1 MAISVRLPA
10 DKGPYIEHYLIQAS
24 GGRIGLET
32 SHNRFDNI
40 PELIAHYSQ
49 CCDEL
54 PVQLQLPRPLRE
66 AKSRHQL
73 SSLALLGQEF
83 WGYPM
88 ANPKNNPQ
96 NLLSPGQM
104 ANGVVPMAVTPSDT
118 GSSLSSFNASIGTN
132 SREQILSPE
141 KDQNV
146 VLKMSSI
153 DASGSP
159 PNQNQNLSTF
169 KGRTAPSPPAKPN
182 GAFIRAPRPTPPNT
196 LSLMSSTAHI
206 TQPHTFPTTNT
217 QHSPTQLGS
226 VKTTPPPPPP
236 RWAKPPFP
244 KTSLSPKTEAL
255 AFSPINKASNGNIT
269 VTTTVTF
276 SVNNTQIHN
285 HQINESIQSDRLQLT
300 LASNAVNNN
309 NAADSVFTI
318 MDDAKAYDDCNGES
332 QNMMHRMS
340 PEGECINTMA
350 ANLHGSLKRQMI
362 EQSTEAGS
370 PFDPQ
375 SQTNNSDSADPL
387 ANSLTK
393 SNNNSFTPNQLVSP
407 NGTSS
412 VTSGIFSPT
421 SQINSPVS
429 NDTISSKSG
438 VFSPLSQTN
447 KSELFSPVSRSSPIT
462 NKHVFSPNS
471 NQSIAS
477 PLMGKER
484 DKVLSPNSNTVSTT
498 PSGRSRRSKHSLR
511 KESRHYQESDILES
525 PGVYYRSSLMD
536 KVSDYEDIWGPE
548 GNNCSSFKPLKSESD
563 NNVNNGL
570 MKSKRPDLLPDTLPK
585 LNAAKSIQSIVEKEN
600 IHILNSTENLSEKRK
615 LSETS
620 LKNSFNGSNELIA
633 TTNSKGDVVAKRPD
647 KLNISM
653 NMNKKLTEEI
663 EATFKNRENHNAES
677 METVKLE
684 DDCIKEMNG
693 NDSDKDNAGS
703 PFYADPVDT
712 LKEAALPPVQ
722 RRKLLRV
729 GVSLSQRYSEPPHN
743 HPYHPLRD
751 MHSIEELSPSSP
763 NTSTSVDNLVSLRSK
778 PKMKPVQPPRVANKP
793 PSGKTDTWT
802 VDASWEFINKNDEGS
817 NSESGTFPSLAEQ
830 ETRLSAVDDG
840 AQHLTVHQIVAQR
853 FPELRLNAEPA
864 ALPEERA
871 PPRASCYDNVH
882 DLRPLSEQASDD
894 GTVFSEPWDST
905 QWDVLLPPNGPQSFE
920 MDEPC
925 EWESP
930 VPRRAPIE
938 ATRAKSFRDRLD
950 PLLAA
955 GRVRALRGGRS
966 TRGAGAALRAY
977 ALHLAQDKST
987 TFAQNVDNFI
997 ACTLDSKET
1006 CPQVVMRNMRQFMSG
1021 MKNYL
1026 VKHGE
1031 REFEKEVEKER
1042 LKLRSTEFLNLDAI
1056 LEGVMHRLVVRPLRA
1071 RLYALLAAYHARDV
1085 RQLHAAIER
1094 AHHATPLQLGVKES
1108 TKVPSSAVLAV
1119 ISKHFLKMQEA
1130 DSPLDK
1136 LENLLAAISVMF
1148 NAIRGERALGAD
1160 DLLPVLAWTVAR
1172 CRLVCA
1178 ELEAELMAGLLPAA
1192 LLAGEGGYYLTALF
1206 SAVAVLKRL
1215 APDPGPDSATPWR
1228 RGSIESNGG
1237 CAVVRVA
1244 LPDECRGSI
1253 RRAEYPKKIPP
1264 TNWDR
1269 VHIQPRV
1276 RKFPDTGDSSETMGR
1291 RWRPPPE
1298 VIQRLPAVEP
1308 SWHKDLEP
1316 LDTTHEG
1323 YEKYLD
1329 PYLTTSRL
1337 HHRPFTA
1344 DQLSRASVTKDIL
1357 TYHTFSKEPWMMAD
1371 STTDNNVNND
1381 NAAADNLE
1389 AAPIDPEDAFLF
1401 DFMPNVVVSEPKIP
1415 IADPELA
1422 EQGKLL
1428 QKFNTDDW
1436 RKVRYADVKRQFE
1449 STKPFCA
1456 LKVNQY
1462 LETLIPRCKSFDA
1475 LERFDQALGAIT
1487 HGLLKQK
1494 KIMQDMLDS
1503 FPDEVKDVVVNA
1515 FASTDSQYKKI
1526 SDDLLQYV
1534 TGRRSQVIQQRREMF
1549 KPQNMGVRQ
1558 AMYAIPPSETYLFA
1572 EPRHL
1577 QLAEALPD
1585 GVRSPKP
1592 NLDDWHLPH
1601 WRVKLKVDRESIRR
1615 NSTFALPKENEFR
1628 EIITHNKPKW
1638 VPGLQQVVEYSTSL
1652 ENSHQHFKT
1661 MEQTG
1666 TIIFFG
1672 NLAGGIEGPQKILL
1686 SVYYESKCPDSRA
1699 FVLQQLQPALQL
1711 LHEHIMLQLVPYG
1724 KSKSI
1729 NYGDSGFKC
1738 QHGPA
1743 ECLGNMVQDCALY
1756 QMRHLSDLDK
1766 LEYCVKKSRLQGDQ
1780 VAKCLRTRQGVDLQ
1794 LDSEY
1799 LTLLIRPKFI
1809 PTVTVDAVRI

>member
-1 MAISVRLPA
+1 MSVDQASPLVPIKPQVSLQNSALIKNSHNRSSFCGAIPSPTNGNGTFKTFAVNRKSWSGNVTIPLQQFSPDTQTPQLGTFRSGTGTFPRNRERNNNGSNGILTPNGNSVQAFRGNEVRRSGCTNGRRYAEIGNWSKRNATFLEPHLQGVRRRDSRSSDSEHDERSTEDDERSLIRSSPRTRLPPPPPPPPDDEPPPLKPREFFERLQSQAMREAQDRKRRDLSLKESQVFRPVDADDSLGDSLSQSRESLSSDGEGVRGDCSSVDSSSGSEEQPPCDIGLLERLIRTHPVWFLPGIQRAGAFHLLQGKEEGNFVVRQSSQPDTMAISVRLPA

-96 NLLSPGQM
+96 NLLSPSQS
-104 ANGVVPMAVTPSDT
+104 NGVVPMAVTPSDT

-132 SREQILSPE
+132 SREQILSPD

-159 PNQNQNLSTF
+159 PSQNQNLSTF
-169 KGRTAPSPPAKPN
+169 KGRQAPSPPAKPN

-196 LSLMSSTAHI
+196 LSLMSST
-206 TQPHTFPTTNT
+206 N
-217 QHSPTQLGS
+217 L
-226 VKTTPPPPPP
+226 
-236 RWAKPPFP
+236 
-244 KTSLSPKTEAL
+244 
-255 AFSPINKASNGNIT
+255 
-269 VTTTVTF
+269 
-276 SVNNTQIHN
+276 
-285 HQINESIQSDRLQLT
+285 
-300 LASNAVNNN
+300 
-309 NAADSVFTI
+309 
-318 MDDAKAYDDCNGES
+318 
-332 QNMMHRMS
+332 MHRMS
-340 PEGECINTMA
+340 PEGECISTMA

-362 EQSTEAGS
+362 EQNTEPGS
-370 PFDPQ
+370 PLEPQ
-375 SQTNNSDSADPL
+375 SQTNTSDSADPL
-387 ANSLTK
+387 GNSLTK
-393 SNNNSFTPNQLVSP
+393 SNNSFSPNQLVSP
-407 NGTSS
+407 NGTNS

-447 KSELFSPVSRSSPIT
+447 KSEIFSPVSRSSPLT
-462 NKHVFSPNS
+462 NKHVFSPTS
-471 NQSIAS
+471 NQSMVS
-477 PLMGKER
+477 PMNGKER
-484 DKVLSPNSNTVSTT
+484 DKVLSPNSNTTSTT

-548 GNNCSSFKPLKSESD
+548 SNNCSSFKPLKSESD
-563 NNVNNGL
+563 NNVHNGL

-585 LNAAKSIQSIVEKEN
+585 LNAAKSTQSILEKEN
-600 IHILNSTENLSEKRK
+600 IHILNSNENLSEKRK

-633 TTNSKGDVVAKRPD
+633 TTNSKGDIIPKRPD
-647 KLNISM
+647 KLSISM

-663 EATFKNRENHNAES
+663 EATFKNSENHNTES

-684 DDCIKEMNG
+684 DDCVKQMNG
-693 NDSDKDNAGS
+693 GDSDKDNAGS

-712 LKEAALPPVQ
+712 LKEAALPQVQ

-743 HPYHPLRD
+743 HPYYPLRD

-778 PKMKPVQPPRVANKP
+778 PKIKPVQPPRVANKP

-830 ETRLSAVDDG
+830 ETRLSGVDDG
-840 AQHLTVHQIVAQR
+840 AQHLTVHQVVAQR
-853 FPELRLNAEPA
+853 FPELHLNSEPV
-864 ALPEERA
+864 ALPEERP

-894 GTVFSEPWDST
+894 GTVFSEPWDSA
-905 QWDVLLPPNGPQSFE
+905 QWDGLLPCPGPQSLD

-930 VPRRAPIE
+930 IPRRAPLE

-1006 CPQVVMRNMRQFMSG
+1006 CPQVMMRNMRQFMSG

-1042 LKLRSTEFLNLDAI
+1042 LKLKSTEFLNLDAI

-1071 RLYALLAAYHARDV
+1071 RLYTLLAAWHAADV
-1085 RQLHAAIER
+1085 RRLHAAVER
-1094 AHHATPLQLGVKES
+1094 AQHATPLQLGVKES

-1148 NAIRGERALGAD
+1148 NALKSQPWSATAPGRLTGAKTLMHPYGIRIRGERALGAD

-1215 APDPGPDSATPWR
+1215 APEPGPDSATPWR
-1228 RGSIESNGG
+1228 RGSAESSAGG
-1237 CAVVRVA
+1237 CCVVRVA

-1253 RRAEYPKKIPP
+1253 RRVALPCRPGARARDLCRALAHAAAI
-1264 TNWDR
+1264 TNPQDYALFAL
-1269 VHIQPRV
+1269 HDEQ
-1276 RKFPDTGDSSETMGR
+1276 ETMLNENDC
-1291 RWRPPPE
+1291 PQE
-1298 VIQRLPAVEP
+1298 VMA
-1308 SWHKDLEP
+1308 
-1316 LDTTHEG
+1316 
-1323 YEKYLD
+1323 EKNGQN
-1329 PYLTTSRL
+1329 
-1337 HHRPFTA
+1337 F
-1344 DQLSRASVTKDIL
+1344 IL
-1357 TYHTFSKEPWMMAD
+1357 AYKR
-1371 STTDNNVNND
+1371 
-1381 NAAADNLE
+1381 
-1389 AAPIDPEDAFLF
+1389 IDA
-1401 DFMPNVVVSEPKIP
+1401 KIAWP
-1415 IADPELA
+1415 
-1422 EQGKLL
+1422 Q
-1428 QKFNTDDW
+1428 
-1436 RKVRYADVKRQFE
+1436 
-1449 STKPFCA
+1449 
-1456 LKVNQY
+1456 
-1462 LETLIPRCKSFDA
+1462 
-1475 LERFDQALGAIT
+1475 QAL
-1487 HGLLKQK
+1487 
-1494 KIMQDMLDS
+1494 
-1503 FPDEVKDVVVNA
+1503 
-1515 FASTDSQYKKI
+1515 
-1526 SDDLLQYV
+1526 
-1534 TGRRSQVIQQRREMF
+1534 
-1549 KPQNMGVRQ
+1549 
-1558 AMYAIPPSETYLFA
+1558 
-1572 EPRHL
+1572 
-1577 QLAEALPD
+1577 
-1585 GVRSPKP
+1585 
-1592 NLDDWHLPH
+1592 
-1601 WRVKLKVDRESIRR
+1601 
-1615 NSTFALPKENEFR
+1615 
-1628 EIITHNKPKW
+1628 
-1638 VPGLQQVVEYSTSL
+1638 
-1652 ENSHQHFKT
+1652 
-1661 MEQTG
+1661 
-1666 TIIFFG
+1666 
-1672 NLAGGIEGPQKILL
+1672 L
-1686 SVYYESKCPDSRA
+1686 SYP
-1699 FVLQQLQPALQL
+1699 
-1711 LHEHIMLQLVPYG
+1711 
-1724 KSKSI
+1724 
-1729 NYGDSGFKC
+1729 
-1738 QHGPA
+1738 
-1743 ECLGNMVQDCALY
+1743 
-1756 QMRHLSDLDK
+1756 
-1766 LEYCVKKSRLQGDQ
+1766 
-1780 VAKCLRTRQGVDLQ
+1780 
-1794 LDSEY
+1794 
-1799 LTLLIRPKFI
+1799 
-1809 PTVTVDAVRI
+1809 